1 MFFYKTKKGAK
12 KAHPF
17 DDKKHD
23 LRKILTKRMISGD
36 SNCYVWNYLILRHS
50 GQHVKIANLTCRN
63 DDFNVLS

>member
-12 KAHPF
+12 KALPF

-36 SNCYVWNYLILRHS
+36 SNYYVWNYLILRHS